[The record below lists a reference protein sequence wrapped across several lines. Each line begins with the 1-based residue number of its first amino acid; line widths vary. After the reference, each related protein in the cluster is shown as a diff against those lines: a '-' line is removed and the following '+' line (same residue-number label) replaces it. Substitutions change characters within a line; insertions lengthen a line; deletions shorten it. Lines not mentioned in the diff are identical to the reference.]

1 MDIMREHRSSLYL
14 HILWSQKEQDWI
26 EKQMIIFFV
35 KSENKL
41 WKYKLSWKWR
51 LLTCFHCILLL
62 FSQFL
67 YKRKCNIQI
76 QSHGLTFRGLIFKV
90 KINRTIVFLDLYLSR
105 FAKSVA
111 SVYVLMSSKY
121 VTTNQN
127 WYYWLFQGIIWKKEK
142 KKRECVMW
150 LRITLLQ

>member
-1 MDIMREHRSSLYL
+1 MREHRSSLCL

-35 KSENKL
+35 KSESKL

-51 LLTCFHCILLL
+51 LLACFHCILLL

-67 YKRKCNIQI
+67 YNRKCNIQI
-76 QSHGLTFRGLIFKV
+76 QSHGLTFSGLIFKV

-111 SVYVLMSSKY
+111 SFYVLMSSKY

>member
-1 MDIMREHRSSLYL
+1 MREHRSSLYL

-111 SVYVLMSSKY
+111 SFYVLMSSKY

>member
-1 MDIMREHRSSLYL
+1 MREHRSSLYL

-26 EKQMIIFFV
+26 EKQMITFFV
-35 KSENKL
+35 KSEK
-41 WKYKLSWKWR
+41 
-51 LLTCFHCILLL
+51 HCILLL

-67 YKRKCNIQI
+67 YNRKCNIQI

-111 SVYVLMSSKY
+111 SFYVLMSSKY

-127 WYYWLFQGIIWKKEK
+127 WYYWLFQGIIWKKKKKK